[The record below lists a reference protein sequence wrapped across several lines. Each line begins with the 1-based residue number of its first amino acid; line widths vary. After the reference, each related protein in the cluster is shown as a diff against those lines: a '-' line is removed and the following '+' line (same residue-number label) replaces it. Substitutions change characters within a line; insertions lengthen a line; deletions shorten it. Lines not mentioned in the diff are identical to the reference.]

1 MQALDEASPR
11 PLCIRRHLF
20 ARRDAHGASAPVPL
34 VLRAGPVAS
43 LRRGEAG
50 TRGAGPGAGRR
61 AGRAQSPRCGRAA
74 HVRASTAHPPSGAA
88 CSEVKDPAETPQ
100 VRSGYSPLRVSAAGA
115 ADAQRLI
122 KSVDLRTEHGKRH
135 AETTPRRTVPA
146 GPPPTVRQQLP
157 GRGPSR
163 ADGAPNERESG
174 ARGARRSLRHSLPGN
189 REQEPRL

>member
-1 MQALDEASPR
+1 MDEASPR

-100 VRSGYSPLRVSAAGA
+100 VRSGYSPLRVSAAE
-115 ADAQRLI
+115 QRTR
-122 KSVDLRTEHGKRH
+122 SVSLKVWTSGRNTGS
-135 AETTPRRTVPA
+135 ATRRRRPA
-146 GPPPTVRQQLP
+146 GRSPLGPRPRSGSSFRGEDQAEPT
-157 GRGPSR
+157 GPR
-163 ADGAPNERESG
+163 TKGKAVPG
-174 ARGARRSLRHSLPGN
+174 ARGAP
-189 REQEPRL
+189 